1 MSAKRSKSP
10 ERTLTVDDVRRRA
23 EEVRDLT
30 KAEAR
35 KVMETDS
42 AQLVAYAVLG
52 VLVVAS
58 LTYYLGTRKCARRET
73 GAG

>member
-1 MSAKRSKSP
+1 MSAKRNKSP

-23 EEVRDLT
+23 EEVRDLA

-35 KVMETDS
+35 KVTETDS
-42 AQLVAYAVLG
+42 AQLVAYAVVG

-58 LTYYLGTRKCARRET
+58 LTYYLGTRKRARRET

>member
-1 MSAKRSKSP
+1 MSAKSSRSP

-23 EEVRDLT
+23 EEVRDLA

-35 KVMETDS
+35 KIAATDS
-42 AQLVAYAVLG
+42 AQIVAYAVVG

-58 LTYYLGTRKCARRET
+58 VAYYLGTRKCSCGDIRAE
-73 GAG
+73 